1 MTLNGRWQ
9 NLASEGMS
17 HICTPSPTTRV
28 LSCGSQMSDL
38 LILSL
43 IAGFV
48 IVCLLQM
55 MASQDHTIK
64 EQQETIN
71 HLKGYIE
78 KRDEGEWR

>member
-1 MTLNGRWQ
+1 
-9 NLASEGMS
+9 
-17 HICTPSPTTRV
+17 
-28 LSCGSQMSDL
+28 MSDL